1 MPDSPFFLSRKVLK
15 HRLPVIVLL
24 HLLLIPASNYFSFW
38 LRFDGE
44 IPKQFLNLM
53 WNMLPVLMLIRA
65 CVFFTHRLYNG
76 LWRYTGIWDLWRII
90 SATLIG
96 SFIFYAVTHWAL
108 DLRAYPRSVFVIDS
122 ILQIFF
128 LAGVRMP
135 SRIFREIRRTS
146 KKEKRV
152 IIYGAGDAGEMIVR
166 DMRVHPEYSYNPV
179 GFVDDD
185 RRKVGQQI
193 HGVPVLGTRDMLSKI
208 IRERSIEEVIVA
220 IPSAEPPTLREV
232 LNQLEPFNIP
242 IKTTPN
248 FRDILDG
255 TVTVSQIRNLAVE
268 DLLTRV
274 PVNLDLTS
282 VFKMLE
288 GKKVLVTGAG
298 GSIGAELC
306 RQILKVNVQSLLLV
320 ERYENGLFEIVN
332 ELQRLGY
339 GDKIVPLIGDITD
352 RLRIHAIFQEYR
364 PDVVFHAAAHKHVPL
379 MEGNACE
386 AIKNNVTGTRR
397 LAVAACRYGV
407 ERFVLIS
414 TDKAVNPTSVMGAS
428 KRVAELII
436 SALSR
441 RNKTTFV
448 GVRFGNVLNSK
459 GSVIPI
465 FQEQIRR
472 GGPVTVT
479 HPEMKRYFML
489 IPEAVQLVLIA
500 GAMAKS
506 ANIYVLQMG
515 EQIKL
520 VEMAR
525 TLIRLSGYIP
535 DVEIPIVFTQVRA
548 GEKLYEELV
557 GSDEQATPSE
567 IPEILSLRH
576 RRNMNSGTLKTFI
589 HKLEQASRSNDQE
602 MVIALL
608 KELISTFRPDEM
620 VLEMSQPVI
629 QKPLRVS

>member
-1 MPDSPFFLSRKVLK
+1 
-15 HRLPVIVLL
+15 
-24 HLLLIPASNYFSFW
+24 
-38 LRFDGE
+38 
-44 IPKQFLNLM
+44 
-53 WNMLPVLMLIRA
+53 
-65 CVFFTHRLYNG
+65 
-76 LWRYTGIWDLWRII
+76 
-90 SATLIG
+90 
-96 SFIFYAVTHWAL
+96 
-108 DLRAYPRSVFVIDS
+108 
-122 ILQIFF
+122 
-128 LAGVRMP
+128 
-135 SRIFREIRRTS
+135 
-146 KKEKRV
+146 
-152 IIYGAGDAGEMIVR
+152 
-166 DMRVHPEYSYNPV
+166 
-179 GFVDDD
+179 
-185 RRKVGQQI
+185 VGQQI

-436 SALSR
+436 SALTR

-479 HPEMKRYFML
+479 HPEMKRHFML

-535 DVEIPIVFTQVRA
+535 DAEIPIVFTQVRA